1 MFRDGQVFHRS
12 LKEGRA
18 LAQPQQTAAA
28 APLHHDPHIT
38 TGQAKDLFY
47 IGDGTDMIEVLL
59 AGLFHREVALSYQEN
74 GQPLAHRLVQGLD

>member
-47 IGDGTDMIEVLL
+47 IGDGTDMIEMCIRDRANGVLRTPV
-59 AGLFHREVALSYQEN
+59 HRIAIRRSI
-74 GQPLAHRLVQGLD
+74 PHRS

>member
-1 MFRDGQVFHRS
+1 MTRYFNNNQPIEEYVVKAKDSDSV
-12 LKEGRA
+12 KEV
-18 LAQPQQTAAA
+18 
-28 APLHHDPHIT
+28 